1 RSTITNTSASS
12 SSPLNS
18 SAALGSRPP
27 AHPHLHASRYGGQA
41 GPPVPLTPAA
51 PLRKSDRSARWGATC
66 PRQGSQLPPTRFD
79 RLLRTFFRPD
89 LSGRQATHGRRR
101 LVSSLDNLRKTAR
114 RWLKGLREGD
124 ADARARLVRAYP
136 GAPARPALRDV
147 QHALAREHGHESWI
161 ALKRSIERENARAGR
176 STRCSPRPRSAR
188 PRRSAKWRGRA
199 SI

>member
-79 RLLRTFFRPD
+79 RLIRTFFRPD

-114 RWLKGLREGD
+114 RWLKALREGD
-124 ADARARLVRAYP
+124 ADARASGARLPRGAGAAGAARRA
-136 GAPARPALRDV
+136 AR
-147 QHALAREHGHESWI
+147 
-161 ALKRSIERENARAGR
+161 
-176 STRCSPRPRSAR
+176 AR
-188 PRRSAKWRGRA
+188 PRA
-199 SI
+199 